1 MSNDKS
7 LNFHLQF
14 GFINWSLTVILID
27 DLKKKKKKK
36 KD

>member
-14 GFINWSLTVILID
+14 DFINWSLTVILID
-27 DLKKKKKKK
+27 DLKKKKEKG
-36 KD
+36 